1 MPLSLINRRLCGA
14 WALFGGTCLAVALV
28 LKPGRSLMAVGDVAL
43 CFAPLLANAGLLLNA
58 GTSNWRRN
66 AFWTLLALSCTAWM
80 TAQFGWT
87 YYEVYL
93 HKAVPAVFGG
103 DIVIFLHGVPT
114 IAALALQPHRQ
125 WVGRNT
131 AHRYLD
137 LVLLFLWWIYLFLFM
152 VTAWTK
158 VNPDGALYVHN
169 LNLLSHIQNLVIL
182 AGFGMLWLTTR
193 GAWRVTYAHLFG
205 AASAYTLASLPIKF
219 VTLSGTYYARSL
231 YDLPL
236 IVSFL
241 WYGTAG
247 IIAYQMSLRE
257 SSSIP
262 SELKIKEKGARNE
275 GVWPAR
281 LAMVAVLSMPLLAIW
296 CVRSSS
302 DPPAV
307 RNFRLLVT
315 LIAAIPLSS
324 LVFLRQSFLNRERQE
339 VIDESNATL
348 EHMTRMQT
356 QLVQSEKLISLG
368 QLAAGAAH
376 EINNPLTAIL
386 GYADLLA
393 ADPSVGE
400 RARSLAT
407 KIGDQAR
414 RTKTLVTNL
423 LTFSR
428 QVPAERTLL
437 DINAVVATAVQLRA
451 LDLRGDRVRIE
462 IRTETVLP
470 AVRADSNQLVQV
482 CFNIVSNAIDAL
494 EEVGGGVLTV
504 KTHRERANVV
514 LTFSDTGPG
523 IKEPNRVFDPFY
535 TTKPV
540 GKGTGLG
547 LSICYGLVQEHG
559 GTITCFNAEGGGAT
573 FRVELPAVL
582 ALFSTREA
590 ATLVAQSGSK
600 L

>member
-1 MPLSLINRRLCGA
+1 MINRRLYGA
-14 WALFGGTCLAVALV
+14 WALFGGICLAIGLV
-28 LKPGRSLMAVGDVAL
+28 LKPGPSLMAVEDVAL

-66 AFWTLLALSCTAWM
+66 AFWTLLALSCTVWM
-80 TAQFGWT
+80 AAQFGWT
-87 YYEVYL
+87 YYDVYL

-114 IAALALQPHRQ
+114 IAALALQPHKQ
-125 WVGRNT
+125 WVGRNKS
-131 AHRYLD
+131 HRYLD
-137 LVLLFLWWIYLFLFM
+137 FVLLFLWWNYLFLFM
-152 VTAWTK
+152 VTAWTN
-158 VNPDGALYVHN
+158 VSPDGAMYVHN

-193 GAWRVTYAHLFG
+193 GGWRTTYAHLFG
-205 AASAYTLASLPIKF
+205 AASTYTLASLPIKLAI
-219 VTLSGTYYARSL
+219 LSGKYSLRSL

-247 IIAYQMSLRE
+247 IIAYQMNLRE
-257 SSSIP
+257 ALSVQ
-262 SELKIKEKGARNE
+262 SETKTKEQSARNE

-296 CVRSSS
+296 CARLSS
-302 DPPAV
+302 DPPVV

-315 LIAAIPLSS
+315 LIAAIPLSF
-324 LVFLRQSFLNRERQE
+324 LVFLRQSFLDRERQE
-339 VIDESNATL
+339 IIDESNTTL
-348 EHMTRMQT
+348 ENMTRMQT
-356 QLVQSEKLISLG
+356 QLVQSEKLVSLG

-400 RARSLAT
+400 RAKSLAT

-423 LTFSR
+423 LSFSR

-437 DINAVVATAVQLRA
+437 DINAIVATAVQLRA
-451 LDLRGDRVRIE
+451 LDLRGGRVRIE
-462 IRTETVLP
+462 TRAETVLP
-470 AVRADSNQLVQV
+470 AVRGDSNQLLQV

-504 KTHRERANVV
+504 KTHRERSSVV

-535 TTKPV
+535 TTKAV

-559 GTITCFNAEGGGAT
+559 GTITCLNAEGGGAT

-582 ALFSTREA
+582 ALFSAHESTA
-590 ATLVAQSGSK
+590 LVPQSRTK
-600 L
+600 F